1 MAPGGAGSDVNEPRI
16 AVLSPSWVQA
26 PHSEIAEAVRSIAGA
41 LSRLALVDV
50 FVPGEGATFADGAFD
65 VTPIGGARAPRARYE
80 AVVVEAGRRGDG
92 ELARTAGPLAAGAP
106 VLAVGGA
113 RFTVD
118 GVLDVGLDG
127 AAGGSG
133 AGTGFDGD
141 ARTAPAVHHVGL
153 YARVHPD
160 ARSRRH
166 YGLRGIPDYL
176 LVLGDRPGVPATPTP
191 SHRTRWLLARFA
203 RQHVVVV
210 EGGVARAWRS
220 RSCVAQF
227 DVHTRMDLWILMA
240 QSKGVV
246 DLLPGDVYARE
257 CVEALRLGVPIVV
270 PGGSAADRLA
280 SAAGGMRFTSTAELL
295 SCAEALDDPATR
307 TALAS
312 SGREV
317 ADRWYGD
324 PHAVVTRLAGAL
336 GLATPAARRPQLI
349 RPTTAREGGTRAR
362 SPSSRG

>member
-1 MAPGGAGSDVNEPRI
+1 VNEPRI
-16 AVLSPSWVQA
+16 AVLSPSWVEA

-41 LSRLALVDV
+41 LSRLAPVDV
-50 FVPGEGATFADGAFD
+50 FVPGDGASFADGAFD
-65 VTPIGGARAPRARYE
+65 VTPIGAARASRARYE
-80 AVVVEAGRRGDG
+80 AVVVEAGRRG
-92 ELARTAGPLAAGAP
+92 ELVRSAGSLAAGAP

-118 GVLDVGLDG
+118 GVLDVGPDG
-127 AAGGSG
+127 ADGGSG
-133 AGTGFDGD
+133 AGTGFDGG
-141 ARTAPAVHHVGL
+141 AGTAPAVHHVGL

-166 YGLRGIPDYL
+166 YGLGGIADYL

-191 SHRTRWLLARFA
+191 SDRTRWLLARFA

-312 SGREV
+312 FGREA

-324 PHAVVTRLAGAL
+324 PHAVVARLAGAL
-336 GLATPAARRPQLI
+336 GLAA
-349 RPTTAREGGTRAR
+349 
-362 SPSSRG
+362 PSDGAPR

>member
-1 MAPGGAGSDVNEPRI
+1 MKPKTPPAPPGPPRGAGSGVNEPRI
-16 AVLSPSWVQA
+16 AVLSPSWVEA

-41 LSRLALVDV
+41 LSRLAPVDV
-50 FVPGEGATFADGAFD
+50 FVPGDGASFADGAFD
-65 VTPIGGARAPRARYE
+65 VTPIGGARAPRVRYE

-92 ELARTAGPLAAGAP
+92 ELVRSAGSLAAGAP

-127 AAGGSG
+127 ADGG
-133 AGTGFDGD
+133 AG
-141 ARTAPAVHHVGL
+141 TAPAVHHVGL

-166 YGLRGIPDYL
+166 DGLGGIADYL
-176 LVLGDRPGVPATPTP
+176 LVLGDHPGVPATPNP
-191 SHRTRWLLARFA
+191 SRRTRWLLARFA

-312 SGREV
+312 FGREV

-324 PHAVVTRLAGAL
+324 PHAVVARLAGAL
-336 GLATPAARRPQLI
+336 GLAAPADGAPR
-349 RPTTAREGGTRAR
+349 
-362 SPSSRG
+362 